1 MTYDEDDDIL
11 KEEDKQALEY
21 EPLRFVWQDKT
32 LQQNTKAI
40 IVAVTKNSGEK
51 EMVQEHLQELRLLAD
66 TQGIP
71 IVGELMLGIRTIN
84 AATFL
89 TEGKV
94 EELQKYVERHGANL
108 VIFDDEISPAQQR
121 NLERILAMPV
131 IDRTEVILGVFAMRA
146 KSREARLQIKLAEV
160 RYLIPR
166 LKRMW
171 THLSRQSGGGG
182 GAGGGG
188 YQKGEGEQQL
198 EIDKRILR
206 RRMERL
212 QKEIIAIKEY
222 RETQRTQR
230 KRTNIPVIAIVGY
243 TNAGKSTLMNALTN
257 ADVYVEDKLF
267 ATLDTTTRKH
277 VLPNNHEVLFI
288 DTVGFIRKLPHLLV
302 AAFRSTLEEAVFA
315 DLILHVIDATHPM
328 ALEQAET
335 TVKVLEELESQDTP
349 MLVVLNKIDQLE
361 SDEATQDQKTIQK
374 DLLLKLKLQFPGAKC
389 ISAAKGIGL
398 DELQA
403 EIVHRLSDRRTT
415 MQLRIPQSDYHIL
428 ASAIRDGTVLKQEY
442 EDNDVLVDIE
452 VPTNASFRFS
462 KYVR

>member
-1 MTYDEDDDIL
+1 MTEEIQ
-11 KEEDKQALEY
+11 EDKHTIEY
-21 EPLRFVWQDKT
+21 EALRFVWQDKT
-32 LQQNTKAI
+32 LQQNTRAVV
-40 IVAVTKNSGEK
+40 VAVTKSTSEK
-51 EMVQEHLQELRLLAD
+51 EMVQEHLQELKLLAD

-71 IVGELMLGIRTIN
+71 IVGELMMPIRAIN

-94 EELQKYVERHGANL
+94 EQLHRYVKEHAINL
-108 VIFDDEISPAQQR
+108 VIFDDDISPAQQR
-121 NLERILAMPV
+121 NLERLFAIPV

-146 KSREARLQIKLAEV
+146 KSREAKLQIELAEV

-182 GAGGGG
+182 GSSGGG
-188 YQKGEGEQQL
+188 YQKGEGEKQI

-212 QKEIIAIKEY
+212 QKEILEIKDY
-222 RETQRTQR
+222 RETQRSLR
-230 KRTNIPVIAIVGY
+230 ERTNIPVLAIVGY

-257 ADVYVEDKLF
+257 AEVYVEDKLF

-277 VLPNNHEVLFI
+277 TLPNNHEVLFI

-302 AAFRSTLEEAVFA
+302 AAFRSTLEEAVYA

-328 ALEQAET
+328 AFEQAAT
-335 TVKVLEELESQDTP
+335 TVKVLEELNSHDTP
-349 MLVVLNKIDQLE
+349 MLIVLNKVDRLE
-361 SDEATQDQKTIQK
+361 SEEATPAEKM
-374 DLLLKLKLQFPGAKC
+374 LFLKLKLAFPRAQC
-389 ISAAKGIGL
+389 ISAAAGIGL
-398 DELQA
+398 DALQN
-403 EIVHRLSDRRTT
+403 EIIERLQDRRTT

-428 ASAIRDGTVLKQEY
+428 AAAIRDGKIFKQEY
-442 EDNDVLVDIE
+442 EENDVLVDLE
-452 VPTNASFRFS
+452 VPTSLSFRFE
-462 KYVR
+462 KYIR

>member
-11 KEEDKQALEY
+11 KEVEKQALEY

-40 IVAVTKNSGEK
+40 VVAVTKNSGEK

-71 IVGELMLGIRTIN
+71 IIGELMLAIRTIN

-302 AAFRSTLEEAVFA
+302 AAFRSTLEEAIFA
-315 DLILHVIDATHPM
+315 DLIMHVIDATHPM

-335 TVKVLEELESQDTP
+335 TVKVLEELESHDTP

-361 SDEATQDQKTIQK
+361 SEDTTPEQKA
-374 DLLLKLKLQFPGAKC
+374 LYLKLKLKFPGAKC

-452 VPTNASFRFS
+452 VPTTASFRFS
-462 KYVR
+462 KYIR